1 MKAFKRL
8 KLKQF
13 DDIELKFDYSS
24 TIKIQKSSM
33 DTANVSQQLNLEKST
48 LIFSDKIFYGKDLL
62 DRFQKSFKV
71 NIPCRYILVM

>member
-71 NIPCRYILVM
+71 SIPCRYILAM